1 MDASMDY
8 MLILKKQFIEF
19 LNDSP
24 VYVRPDAV
32 KSNVERYSDKYKVSD
47 VFEYLYVLVFSY

>member
-1 MDASMDY
+1 MDY